1 MQQTPHP
8 PQGAGFFV
16 LQLTVVKEDGGQ
28 LHQIAEAE
36 IDHIQRAD
44 PVEGEGGLAV
54 GEDSRAQQQEDQQPV
69 GGIGEDAR
77 LQGVPA
83 LWDECSCAACR
94 SSARVSG
101 RSHLPNIRA

>member
-8 PQGAGFFV
+8 PQGAGFCV
-16 LQLTVVKEDGGQ
+16 LQLTVVKEEGGQ

-54 GEDSRAQQQEDQQPV
+54 GKDGRAQQQEDQQPV
-69 GGIGEDAR
+69 VASAR
-77 LQGVPA
+77 TPA
-83 LWDECSCAACR
+83 FSWTVCQR
-94 SSARVSG
+94 SSPR
-101 RSHLPNIRA
+101 